1 MTTQLHTKIQRLKTE
16 KNAMILAHLYQD
28 LAVQALADVVG
39 DSFEMARQAALSTA
53 DILVVC
59 GVTFMAESA
68 KILSPDKTVLLPRHD
83 AGCIMADMITPSDVI
98 ALREKHP
105 GAAVMC
111 YVNTSAAVKAVCDVC
126 CTSSSAVKI
135 ARSLDAET
143 IIFVPDR
150 NLGGY
155 VAAQVPEKNFVFF
168 DGCCP
173 IHDDITLETTNA
185 IRARYPDAVLL
196 AHPECKPEV
205 AAAADYVGST
215 SQMIQRVLDGK
226 EQTYIVGTE
235 VTIAELLRERAPEKT
250 IYPLST
256 MMVCSNMRKTS
267 PEDVFHAL
275 QNDVYPVTLSEEE
288 LTAARTSLEKMI
300 ALGK

>member
-1 MTTQLHTKIQRLKTE
+1 MTTLQDAVSRLKTE

-28 LAVQALADVVG
+28 LAVQSVADVVG
-39 DSFEMARQAALSTA
+39 DSFEMARQAALSPA
-53 DILVVC
+53 DLLIVC

-68 KILSPDKTVLLPRHD
+68 KILSPDKTVLLPRYD
-83 AGCIMADMITPSDVI
+83 AGCIMADMITPSDVL
-98 ALREKHP
+98 ALRAQYP
-105 GAAVMC
+105 NAAVMC

-135 ARSLDAET
+135 AKKLDADT

-155 VAAQVPEKNFVFF
+155 VAAQVPEKQFVFF

-173 IHDDITLETTNA
+173 IHDDVPLERVHA
-185 IRARYPDAVLL
+185 IRARYPDACLL

-215 SQMIQRVLDGK
+215 SQMINRVLEGK

-250 IYPLST
+250 IYALSP
-256 MMVCSNMRKTS
+256 MMVCSNMRKTTV
-267 PEDVFHAL
+267 EDVLHAL
-275 QNDVYPVTLSEEE
+275 ENEVHLICLSEEE
-288 LTAARTSLEKMI
+288 MTGAKASLEKMI
-300 ALGK
+300 ELGK